1 MRDYTIHVYLRIQN
15 MESENSKVSTSTT
28 EPETNVARGK
38 KKTRTNQPSDVVQ
51 FEEDVSQAGIS
62 AFAFAQARAMEMKA
76 MLKAVDSEGGTK
88 RVFQKLPR
96 HMRRRAMSY
105 NVKRLPRR
113 LRKEAHAEVK
123 SIACQRII
131 VHV

>member
-1 MRDYTIHVYLRIQN
+1 
-15 MESENSKVSTSTT
+15 METENSKVASTGTT
-28 EPETNVARGK
+28 ELETNVTRGK
-38 KKTRTNQPSDVVQ
+38 KKARTNQPSDVVQ

-76 MLKAVDSEGGTK
+76 MLKAVDSQGGTK

-123 SIACQRII
+123 SIAGLRL
-131 VHV
+131 VHVLLWVNGYG